1 MERRRAY
8 TARPTHAECA
18 VQSRS
23 EKYYHGFREHNM
35 LAMFINLFCA
45 LSYYAKILES
55 MTEAGA
61 GFAPLTTIRY
71 LDYCFT
77 WCVAMTCLR

>member
-1 MERRRAY
+1 
-8 TARPTHAECA
+8 
-18 VQSRS
+18 
-23 EKYYHGFREHNM
+23 M

-55 MTEAGA
+55 MTEEGA

-71 LDYCFT
+71 LDYCLT
-77 WCVAMTCLR
+77 WCAAMTCLV

>member
-1 MERRRAY
+1 MHGATDSRLTRRAY
-8 TARPTHAECA
+8 PG
-18 VQSRS
+18 QSRS
-23 EKYYHGFREHNM
+23 EKYYHGFRENNM

-55 MTEAGA
+55 MTEEGA

-71 LDYCFT
+71 LDYCLT
-77 WCVAMTCLR
+77 WCAAMTCLV